1 METGLPDDTVLHAAE
16 DLPSLRQPCNQPG
29 QVYFKAIKEGAD
41 RNKQPK
47 TLEYPRFIGVVSSLT
62 QKNAQQVMIE
72 NGKFSHQIHSLQ
84 FLLCN
89 LLFGGYEA

>member
-41 RNKQPK
+41 RNKQQK
-47 TLEYPRFIGVVSSLT
+47 HLNIHGSLE
-62 QKNAQQVMIE
+62 
-72 NGKFSHQIHSLQ
+72 
-84 FLLCN
+84 
-89 LLFGGYEA
+89 